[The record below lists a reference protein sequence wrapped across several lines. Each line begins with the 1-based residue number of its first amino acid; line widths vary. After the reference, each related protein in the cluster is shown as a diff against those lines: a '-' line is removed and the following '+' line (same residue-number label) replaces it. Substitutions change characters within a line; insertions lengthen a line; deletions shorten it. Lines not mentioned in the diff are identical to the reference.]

1 MSSASASA
9 PASGAAAAAAAAAGF
24 FGAGAAPAAP
34 AAAGAAAAFLPVD
47 EQSQAAVNPASFAS
61 AGRGPLVGWKV
72 PAPRVHVSSGVGGPP
87 ANALS
92 HPAAASAQKVKLVQS
107 GLASQRAAQASC
119 LECRFGFFVFLFFR
133 GSGEVEKRKEK
144 KRRSSDASWRELA
157 SMMLWLHQFQ
167 LFRVSLS
174 RSVVPCPSRRASRR
188 CIAKQSRSRHLS
200 SRRRRSR

>member
-1 MSSASASA
+1 
-9 PASGAAAAAAAAAGF
+9 
-24 FGAGAAPAAP
+24 
-34 AAAGAAAAFLPVD
+34 VD

-133 GSGEVEKRKEK
+133 GSGEVEKRKGK
-144 KRRSSDASWRELA
+144 KKALLGRELA
-157 SMMLWLHQFQ
+157 RARLDDALVASISTFSRLPFSFSCTLSFTPGFAEMYREAEPVTPSF
-167 LFRVSLS
+167 VSAQAKPLGKSADTKFARELAMKIRSSAEPRLLEEEPKRPMELS
-174 RSVVPCPSRRASRR
+174 
-188 CIAKQSRSRHLS
+188 K
-200 SRRRRSR
+200 